1 MSRGGLGFRRE
12 PQGLHSLNN
21 DDDLLTDEVEDDYD
35 ALNDETFGGGLGE
48 LDDGWE
54 EVHEKFAELEDRAK
68 HPPDSSSGAVPLAE
82 EDPLALNQDV
92 VQRSISHLGL
102 EDDRDDDPA
111 IMSYSKATAS
121 PWPAEWG
128 RPSSPP
134 PPAILQQQFG
144 GSPKTET
151 IWTPKPVAPP
161 APDDRLSSLLWKL
174 QHQHPQAQQQAL
186 PKPQQQPQQGRS
198 PLPPNVRTLEDL
210 ERDMLYSAGSHPVPI
225 GSPRRETPWGSSGG
239 GRAERPERGDFA
251 GPSSP
256 RSYPSSSTTANQ
268 VATPP
273 VRRGSVDHVP
283 SDVLPGSPFCGQPR
297 SPQFRFNSPGRSA
310 FPPGMHAAGPVPP
323 APPMGMSPPH
333 GRMPG
338 PPTHGRM
345 SPGIHPPGFGNRMP
359 LPPVPHPM
367 LGRGRVMM
375 PPPHCSPMLLNNPG
389 MRGRMPLPN
398 NMPGFQ
404 PGLNQVRF
412 GPQNSGASPHYQQHA
427 YQTVFGSPGGGVP
440 FGSPHQGG
448 GGGVPHIQHPY
459 LRTQFPGTLDHRDGG
474 SNGSFHP
481 GGGNGGGNGN
491 EQRSDDPYAGLMT
504 QKEKDWLI
512 KIQLLQVQPENP
524 EVDDYYYVMSTKKK
538 AERRESPTVDNGD
551 GDKLRFIRPERVRT
565 ESKSYTP
572 IQFERS
578 LGKLQVVSVNY
589 PRKILDMGVQRLSED
604 EERKVP
610 PDRHLLW
617 FRQLLLDIEKMYS
630 AVLEHEDPSCSPERQ
645 AEIAQKLF
653 QELHPSDERFV
664 KVVGVR
670 KGRSLALRVLPKL
683 KPEQQVA
690 LMAALLRHLAWLQRR
705 DLKDGVLDRGVPS
718 ALAVIQGAPTLSDLI
733 QLAASLL
740 MNPGA
745 AFPGTFALRVACAMV
760 ARAEYH
766 FGREDSSTTICNEVQ
781 RKWVKLLSEMADSL
795 VSAHSK
801 LSADAGSGEAEKRPD
816 GLVTTL
822 RLFPHERA
830 ALVSQLR
837 RFAINFPLVS
847 ALSGDPGTTLDSS
860 AAQGNLHL
868 LHQQNGFG
876 DSVLTVD

>member
-1 MSRGGLGFRRE
+1 
-12 PQGLHSLNN
+12 
-21 DDDLLTDEVEDDYD
+21 
-35 ALNDETFGGGLGE
+35 
-48 LDDGWE
+48 
-54 EVHEKFAELEDRAK
+54 
-68 HPPDSSSGAVPLAE
+68 
-82 EDPLALNQDV
+82 
-92 VQRSISHLGL
+92 
-102 EDDRDDDPA
+102 
-111 IMSYSKATAS
+111 
-121 PWPAEWG
+121 
-128 RPSSPP
+128 
-134 PPAILQQQFG
+134 
-144 GSPKTET
+144 
-151 IWTPKPVAPP
+151 
-161 APDDRLSSLLWKL
+161 
-174 QHQHPQAQQQAL
+174 
-186 PKPQQQPQQGRS
+186 
-198 PLPPNVRTLEDL
+198 
-210 ERDMLYSAGSHPVPI
+210 
-225 GSPRRETPWGSSGG
+225 
-239 GRAERPERGDFA
+239 
-251 GPSSP
+251 
-256 RSYPSSSTTANQ
+256 
-268 VATPP
+268 
-273 VRRGSVDHVP
+273 
-283 SDVLPGSPFCGQPR
+283 
-297 SPQFRFNSPGRSA
+297 
-310 FPPGMHAAGPVPP
+310 
-323 APPMGMSPPH
+323 
-333 GRMPG
+333 
-338 PPTHGRM
+338 
-345 SPGIHPPGFGNRMP
+345 
-359 LPPVPHPM
+359 M

-440 FGSPHQGG
+440 FGSPHQAG

>member
-1 MSRGGLGFRRE
+1 MSRGVLGFRKE
-12 PQGLHSLNN
+12 PQGLHPLNN
-21 DDDLLTDEVEDDYD
+21 DDDLFTDEVEDDYD
-35 ALNDETFGGGLGE
+35 ALNDETFGGG

-68 HPPDSSSGAVPLAE
+68 HPLDTSSGPNPLAE

-121 PWPAEWG
+121 
-128 RPSSPP
+128 
-134 PPAILQQQFG
+134 

-174 QHQHPQAQQQAL
+174 QQQQTQQQGL
-186 PKPQQQPQQGRS
+186 PKQQQQQPPPPGRS

-225 GSPRRETPWGSSGG
+225 GSPRRESSWGSA
-239 GRAERPERGDFA
+239 GRPDRNDFV

-256 RSYPSSSTTANQ
+256 RSYPTGGSTTTIQGA
-268 VATPP
+268 APSA
-273 VRRGSVDHVP
+273 RRGSVDHVP
-283 SDVLPGSPFCGQPR
+283 SDVLPGSPFGGQPR
-297 SPQFRFNSPGRSA
+297 SPQFRFSPGRSA
-310 FPPGMHAAGPVPP
+310 YPPGMHAGPVPS

-338 PPTHGRM
+338 PTHGRM
-345 SPGIHPPGFGNRMP
+345 SPGVHPPGFGNRMP
-359 LPPVPHPM
+359 LPPIPHPM
-367 LGRGRVMM
+367 LGRGRLMM
-375 PPPHCSPMLLNNPG
+375 PPHCPPMLLNNPA

-404 PGLNQVRF
+404 PGMNQVRF
-412 GPQNSGASPHYQQHA
+412 GPPSGGASPHYQQHA
-427 YQTVFGSPGGGVP
+427 YQTVFGSPGGGGGMP
-440 FGSPHQGG
+440 FGSPHQAG
-448 GGGVPHIQHPY
+448 GGGVIPHPY
-459 LRTQFPGTLDHRDGG
+459 LRTQFSSTLDHRDGG
-474 SNGSFHP
+474 GSNGSFHL
-481 GGGNGGGNGN
+481 GGNGGGNS

-538 AERRESPTVDNGD
+538 AERRESPAVDSGD
-551 GDKLRFIRPERVRT
+551 SDKMRFIRPERVRT

-630 AVLEHEDPSCSPERQ
+630 AVLEHEDASCTPERQ
-645 AEIAQKLF
+645 AEIAKKLF

-683 KPEQQVA
+683 KPEHQVA

-705 DLKDGVLDRGVPS
+705 DRQDGILDRGVPS
-718 ALAVIQGAPTLSDLI
+718 ALAVVQGAPTLSDLI

-745 AFPGTFALRVACAMV
+745 AFPGTFALRVACAIV

-766 FGREDSSTTICNEVQ
+766 FGREDSVMNICNEVQ
-781 RKWVKLLSEMADSL
+781 RKWVKLLTEMADSL
-795 VSAHSK
+795 VSAHAK
-801 LSADAGSGEAEKRPD
+801 LSAGGETEKPD

-837 RFAINFPLVS
+837 RFSINFPLVS
-847 ALSGDPGTTLDSS
+847 ALSGDTSATLEAS
-860 AAQGNLHL
+860 AVQGNLHL
-868 LHQQNGFG
+868 LQHQQNGFG
-876 DSVLTVD
+876 DPVLTLD